1 MKKVLRT
8 GAALCLSA
16 AALTAIAA
24 SAYAEAIDF
33 EDGNY
38 SFVSV
43 KTDDGG
49 DLSVLSVE
57 EFNGSMQL
65 KVDVQDCSLLPKILF
80 SMNDIVGTENLSNI
94 DKIYMD
100 ITFASKDG
108 VTAPGWIGGCLG
120 TSGADDIPAWD
131 QTDFEGGEYD
141 NPVSEPMTI
150 ERKFLL
156 PSKKFVSG
164 TEGSNAQL
172 MRWGTEVPYYMYVD
186 NIRVL
191 DADGNE
197 MPLMISSAPAEE
209 AVEEAP
215 AEEAA
220 ETTAEETPAEEAAE
234 TPAEE
239 TPAEEAAEAP
249 AEETP
254 AEAAPEAP
262 ASDGNTSSSKT
273 GNTAAASVAAIAVC
287 AAGLAVISR
296 RK

>member
-1 MKKVLRT
+1 MKKSFRT

-24 SAYAEAIDF
+24 SAYADVVDF

-80 SMNDIVGTENLSNI
+80 SMNDIVGTENLSDI

-120 TSGADDIPAWD
+120 TAGADDTPAWD
-131 QTDFEGGEYD
+131 QSDFEGGEYE

-186 NIRVL
+186 NIRIL

-197 MPLMISSAPAEE
+197 MPLMISAAPAEE

-215 AEEAA
+215 AEEVA
-220 ETTAEETPAEEAAE
+220 ETPAEETPAEEAAE

-239 TPAEEAAEAP
+239 A
-249 AEETP
+249 P
-254 AEAAPEAP
+254 AEAAAETP

>member
-16 AALTAIAA
+16 AALTAVAA
-24 SAYAEAIDF
+24 SAYAEAVDF

-80 SMNDIVGTENLSNI
+80 SMNDIVGTENLSDI

-120 TSGADDIPAWD
+120 TAGADDTPAWD
-131 QTDFEGGEYD
+131 QTDFEGGEYE

-191 DADGNE
+191 DKDGNE
-197 MPLMISSAPAEE
+197 MPIMLSAAPAEE
-209 AVEEAP
+209 AAEAP

-220 ETTAEETPAEEAAE
+220 ET
-234 TPAEE
+234 
-239 TPAEEAAEAP
+239 P

-262 ASDGNTSSSKT
+262 ASDGNTTSSKT
-273 GNTAAASVAAIAVC
+273 GNTTAASVAAIAVC

>member
-1 MKKVLRT
+1 MKKAFRT

-80 SMNDIVGTENLSNI
+80 SMNDIVGTENLSDI

-131 QTDFEGGEYD
+131 QTDFEGGEYE

-186 NIRVL
+186 NIRIL

-197 MPLMISSAPAEE
+197 MPLMISAAPAEE

-215 AEEAA
+215 AE
-220 ETTAEETPAEEAAE
+220 TPAEETPAE

-239 TPAEEAAEAP
+239 TPAETPAEEAP
-249 AEETP
+249 AEAAAET
-254 AEAAPEAP
+254 P
-262 ASDGNTSSSKT
+262 ASDGNTSSSNT

-296 RK
+296 SK

>member
-1 MKKVLRT
+1 MKKTLRT

-16 AALTAIAA
+16 AALTAISA
-24 SAYAEAIDF
+24 SAYAEAVDF

-49 DLSVLSVE
+49 DLSVISVE
-57 EFNGSMQL
+57 EFNGSKQL

-80 SMNDIVGTENLSNI
+80 NMNEIVGTDNLSNV
-94 DKIYMD
+94 DKILMD

-108 VTAPGWIGGCLG
+108 VTAPGWFGGCLG
-120 TSGADDIPAWD
+120 TAGADDTPAWD
-131 QTDFEGGEYD
+131 QTDFEGGEYE

-191 DADGNE
+191 DSDGNE

-209 AVEEAP
+209 AP
-215 AEEAA
+215 AEEA
-220 ETTAEETPAEEAAE
+220 P
-234 TPAEE
+234 
-239 TPAEEAAEAP
+239 AAEAP
-249 AEETP
+249 AEEAP
-254 AEAAPEAP
+254 AEETAEAPAEETAEAPAEEAPAEAP
-262 ASDGNTSSSKT
+262 ASDGDTASSKT
-273 GNTAAASVAAIAVC
+273 GNTAAASIAAIAAV

>member
-1 MKKVLRT
+1 MKKAFRT

-80 SMNDIVGTENLSNI
+80 SMNDIVGTENLSDI

-120 TSGADDIPAWD
+120 TAGADDTPAWD
-131 QTDFEGGEYD
+131 QSDFEGGEYE

-186 NIRVL
+186 NIRIL

-197 MPLMISSAPAEE
+197 MPLMISAAPAEE

-215 AEEAA
+215 AEEVA
-220 ETTAEETPAEEAAE
+220 ETPAEETPAEEAAE

-239 TPAEEAAEAP
+239 A
-249 AEETP
+249 P
-254 AEAAPEAP
+254 AEAAAETP

>member
-1 MKKVLRT
+1 MKKAFRT

-16 AALTAIAA
+16 AALTAFAA
-24 SAYAEAIDF
+24 SASAAAVDF

-38 SFVSV
+38 SFATV

-57 EFNGSMQL
+57 EFNGSKQL

-80 SMNDIVGTENLSNI
+80 NMNEIVGTDNLSDVN
-94 DKIYMD
+94 KIEMD
-100 ITFASKDG
+100 VTFASKDG
-108 VTAPGWIGGCLG
+108 VTAPGWIGGALG
-120 TSGADDIPAWD
+120 TAGADDTPAWD
-131 QTDFEGGEYD
+131 QTDFEGGEYE
-141 NPVSEPMTI
+141 NPVSEPITI

-191 DADGNE
+191 DKDGNE
-197 MPLMISSAPAEE
+197 MALFPDAAPAAEEAPAEAPAE
-209 AVEEAP
+209 APVEEAAEAP

-220 ETTAEETPAEEAAE
+220 EAS
-234 TPAEE
+234 
-239 TPAEEAAEAP
+239 AEEAAEAP
-249 AEETP
+249 AEE
-254 AEAAPEAP
+254 AAEAP
-262 ASDGNTSSSKT
+262 AADSTTPSTAT
-273 GNTAAASVAAIAVC
+273 GNTAAVTFAAIAAC
-287 AAGLAVISR
+287 AAAGAVISR

>member
-1 MKKVLRT
+1 MKKAFRT

-80 SMNDIVGTENLSNI
+80 SMNDIVGTENLSDI

-120 TSGADDIPAWD
+120 TAGADDTPAWD
-131 QTDFEGGEYD
+131 QSDFEGGEYE

-186 NIRVL
+186 NIRIL

-197 MPLMISSAPAEE
+197 MPLMISAAPAEE

-215 AEEAA
+215 AE
-220 ETTAEETPAEEAAE
+220 TPAEEAPAE

-239 TPAEEAAEAP
+239 TPAEAAAE
-249 AEETP
+249 T
-254 AEAAPEAP
+254 P

>member
-1 MKKVLRT
+1 MKKSFRT

-24 SAYAEAIDF
+24 SAYADVVDF
-33 EDGNY
+33 ADGNY

-80 SMNDIVGTENLSNI
+80 SMNDIVGTENLSDI

-120 TSGADDIPAWD
+120 TAGADDTPAWD
-131 QTDFEGGEYD
+131 QSDFEGGEYE

-186 NIRVL
+186 NIRIL

-197 MPLMISSAPAEE
+197 MPLMISAAPAEE

-215 AEEAA
+215 AEEVA
-220 ETTAEETPAEEAAE
+220 ETPAEETPAEEAAE

-239 TPAEEAAEAP
+239 A
-249 AEETP
+249 P
-254 AEAAPEAP
+254 AEAAAETP